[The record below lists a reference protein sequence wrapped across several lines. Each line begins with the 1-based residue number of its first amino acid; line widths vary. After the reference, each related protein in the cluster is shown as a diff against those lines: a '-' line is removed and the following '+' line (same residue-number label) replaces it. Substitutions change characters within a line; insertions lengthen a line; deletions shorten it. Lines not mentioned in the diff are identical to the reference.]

1 MLIKKH
7 DNDAC
12 IKFAG
17 VDFAYGNAPVL
28 SDISFTIPAGDYVGV
43 IGPNGGGKTT
53 LLKLLLG
60 ILTPNA
66 GKITLFGHSV
76 REAKTHYEI
85 GYVPQNVVQ
94 TDLAFPATV
103 AEVVASGRTRRRGLL
118 GVMSAADKVAIANAI
133 ELTGVSEFQSARIG
147 ELSGG
152 QRQRA
157 FIARA
162 LAGEPK
168 ILILDEPTVGVDV
181 ASVSQFNLV
190 LERLNKSGLTILL
203 VSHDVDAVAAQVKH
217 VLCINKEVV
226 CHVPS
231 RKFDKIDVL
240 RDLYGPNRQ
249 PVAHD
254 HTH

>member
-1 MLIKKH
+1 MPIKKH
-7 DNDAC
+7 DTKTC
-12 IKFAG
+12 IEFKR
-17 VDFAYGNAPVL
+17 VNFAYGTAPVL
-28 SDISFTIPAGDYVGV
+28 SDVSFSIPSGDYVGV

-60 ILTPNA
+60 ILQPDA
-66 GKITLFGHSV
+66 GTIQLFGHSV
-76 REAKTHYEI
+76 REAKSHYEI

-118 GVMSAADKVAIANAI
+118 GSMSKSDRAAIERAI
-133 ELTGVSEFQSARIG
+133 ELTGVREFQGARLG

-168 ILILDEPTVGVDV
+168 ILILDEPTVGVDI
-181 ASVSQFNLV
+181 ASVSQFNRV
-190 LERLNKSGLTILL
+190 LDDLNAAGLTILL

-226 CHVPS
+226 CHVAS
-231 RKFDKIDVL
+231 RQFDKTGTL
-240 RDLYGPNRQ
+240 RDLYGSAHQ
-249 PVAHD
+249 TVAHN
-254 HTH
+254 H

>member
-1 MLIKKH
+1 MSIKKH

-17 VDFAYGNAPVL
+17 VDFAYSSAPVL
-28 SDISFTIPAGDYVGV
+28 SDVSFTVPSGDYVGV

-60 ILTPNA
+60 ILTPDA
-66 GKITLFGHSV
+66 GEITLFGHSV
-76 REAKTHYEI
+76 REAKAHYEI

-103 AEVVASGRTRRRGLL
+103 AEVVASGRTRRRGFL
-118 GVMSAADKVAIANAI
+118 GVMSREDRKAIAQAI
-133 ELTGVSEFQSARIG
+133 ELTDITEFQNARIG

-168 ILILDEPTVGVDV
+168 ILILDEPTVGVDI
-181 ASVSQFNLV
+181 ASVAQFNRV
-190 LERLNKSGLTILL
+190 LDDLNKAGLTILL

-217 VLCINKEVV
+217 VLCINKEIV
-226 CHVPS
+226 CHVAT
-231 RKFDKIDVL
+231 RQFDKAGVL
-240 RDLYGPNRQ
+240 RDLYGPTRQ
-249 PVAHD
+249 PVPHN
-254 HTH
+254 H

>member
-1 MLIKKH
+1 MPIKKH
-7 DNDAC
+7 DNENC
-12 IKFAG
+12 IQFNH
-17 VDFAYGNAPVL
+17 VDFAYGTAPVL
-28 SDISFTIPAGDYVGV
+28 SDVSFSIPVGDYVGV

-60 ILTPNA
+60 ILKPDA
-66 GKITLFGHSV
+66 GTIQLFGHSV
-76 REAKTHYEI
+76 REAKAHYEI

-118 GVMSAADKVAIANAI
+118 GGMSKSDRTAVEQAI
-133 ELTGVSEFQSARIG
+133 ELTGVREFQGARLG

-168 ILILDEPTVGVDV
+168 ILILDEPTVGVDI
-181 ASVSQFNLV
+181 ASVTQFNRV
-190 LERLNKSGLTILL
+190 LDELNASGLTILL
-203 VSHDVDAVAAQVKH
+203 VSHDVDAVATQVKH

-226 CHVPS
+226 CHVAS
-231 RKFDKIDVL
+231 RQFDKAGTL
-240 RDLYGPNRQ
+240 RDLYGGARQ

-254 HTH
+254 H

>member
-1 MLIKKH
+1 MPIKKH
-7 DNDAC
+7 DSEAC
-12 IKFAG
+12 IQFNG
-17 VDFAYGNAPVL
+17 VDFAYGSAPVL
-28 SDISFTIPAGDYVGV
+28 TDVTFEIPVGDYVGV

-60 ILTPNA
+60 ILKPDA
-66 GKITLFGHSV
+66 GTIQLFGHSV
-76 REAKTHYEI
+76 REAKAHYEI

-118 GVMSAADKVAIANAI
+118 GGMSKADRAAVERAI
-133 ELTGVSEFQSARIG
+133 ELTSVREFEGARLG

-168 ILILDEPTVGVDV
+168 ILILDEPTVGVDI
-181 ASVSQFNLV
+181 ASVSQFNRV
-190 LERLNKSGLTILL
+190 LDDLNAMGLTILL
-203 VSHDVDAVAAQVKH
+203 VSHDVDAVATQVKH

-226 CHVPS
+226 CHVAS
-231 RKFDKIDVL
+231 RQFDKAGTL
-240 RDLYGPNRQ
+240 RDLYGNTRQ
-249 PVAHD
+249 PVAHN
-254 HTH
+254 H

>member
-1 MLIKKH
+1 MSIKH

-12 IKFAG
+12 IKFEE
-17 VDFAYGNAPVL
+17 VDFAYGSAPVL
-28 SDISFTIPAGDYVGV
+28 SDVSFTVPAGDYVGV

-60 ILTPNA
+60 ILTPDS

-103 AEVVASGRTRRRGLL
+103 AEVVASGRTRRRGFL
-118 GVMSAADKVAIANAI
+118 GTMSREDRKAIAQAI
-133 ELTGVSEFQSARIG
+133 ELTDVAEFQHARIG

-168 ILILDEPTVGVDV
+168 ILILDEPTVGVDI
-181 ASVSQFNLV
+181 ASVSQFNRV
-190 LERLNKSGLTILL
+190 LEDLNKTGLTILL

-217 VLCINKEVV
+217 VLCINKEIV
-226 CHVPS
+226 CHVAT
-231 RKFDKIDVL
+231 RQFDKAGVL
-240 RDLYGPNRQ
+240 RDLYGAARQ
-249 PVAHD
+249 PVPHN
-254 HTH
+254 H